1 MGKEFAAHL
10 HGIAIGLASG
20 TAVMANFGKASF
32 FPIAVVSLTLATV
45 AYALEKRSD
54 TNAE

>member
-20 TAVMANFGKASF
+20 SAVMANFGKASF
-32 FPIAVVSLTLATV
+32 FPIAAVSLTLATV
-45 AYALEKRSD
+45 AYGLEKRGDSD
-54 TNAE
+54 D